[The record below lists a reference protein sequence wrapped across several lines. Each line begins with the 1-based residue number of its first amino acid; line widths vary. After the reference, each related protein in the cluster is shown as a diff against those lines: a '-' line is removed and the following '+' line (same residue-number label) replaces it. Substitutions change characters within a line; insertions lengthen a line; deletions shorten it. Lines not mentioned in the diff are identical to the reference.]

1 MDSGGS
7 KVGRALDYLARYLEF
22 EASRC
27 PAPGEKMPFNF
38 KLDRF
43 AVKEAF
49 AYLQTRPHLD

>member
-1 MDSGGS
+1 MASGGS
-7 KVGRALDYLARYLEF
+7 KVGRALDYLAKDLGF

-38 KLDRF
+38 KLDCF
-43 AVKEAF
+43 AIKDAF